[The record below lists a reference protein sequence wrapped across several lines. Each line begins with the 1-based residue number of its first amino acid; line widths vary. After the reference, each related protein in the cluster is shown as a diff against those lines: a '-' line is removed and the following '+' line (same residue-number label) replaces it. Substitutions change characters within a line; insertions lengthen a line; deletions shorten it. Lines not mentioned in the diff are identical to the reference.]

1 MRGAAIY
8 WSAKKRLVL
17 INAIPSKH
25 GAKLQAGTVSLGAK
39 AVIRE
44 HLCRQQ
50 SYCSIQLTCSLI

>member
-25 GAKLQAGTVSLGAK
+25 GAKLQAGMVSLGAK
-39 AVIRE
+39 AAIRE

-50 SYCSIQLTCSLI
+50 LL